1 VYIFI
6 LLGGKNM
13 REIDYWIWISSLEG
27 ISAYKGM
34 GLLQIYKHP
43 RVIYEMS
50 EHELKQIRLLTEKN
64 IKEILDINKRERV
77 NQIYQLM
84 LKHNI
89 KMINIFD
96 DKYPNNLKQIYDP
109 PIALYYKGKF
119 QINDFTIAIVG
130 SRRTTNYGSFS
141 AKKLSYE
148 LSIRGVQIVSGLARG
163 IDSIAHEGCLDAGG
177 KTIAVLGCGLDN
189 IYPPENTR
197 LFEDII
203 NSDGLGISEYP
214 PGMPPLQHNFPARN
228 RIISGISSGVLVVEA
243 AKRSGSLITACYA
256 LEHGREVFAVPGNI
270 DCAYSRGTNQLI
282 KDGAK
287 MVICVEDILEEFEY
301 GEVLFKG
308 DIQNNLVKRKSKT
321 NFNIFKGLS
330 TEEIR
335 VVKIISNGIHYI
347 DEIIERSNIST
358 KEVNNLLFM
367 LEMKGVITQ
376 QPGKIFEMLL

>member
-1 VYIFI
+1 
-6 LLGGKNM
+6 M
-13 REIDYWIWISSLEG
+13 REIEYWIWISSLEG
-27 ISAYKGM
+27 MSALKSM

-43 RVIYEMS
+43 RIIYEMS
-50 EHELKQIRLLTEKN
+50 EHELKKTRLLTEKN
-64 IKEILDINKRERV
+64 IQEILDIPKRERV
-77 NQIYQLM
+77 KQIYQLM
-84 LKHNI
+84 IKHNI

-96 DKYPNNLKQIYDP
+96 ENYPNKLKQIYDP

-119 QINDFTIAIVG
+119 EINDFAIAIVG

-148 LSIRGVQIVSGLARG
+148 LAMRGVQIVSGLARG
-163 IDSIAHEGCLDAGG
+163 IDSIAHEGCLNARG

-203 NSDGLGISEYP
+203 KSDGLGISEYP

-256 LEHGREVFAVPGNI
+256 LEQGREVFAIPGNI
-270 DCAYSRGTNQLI
+270 DNAYSRGTNQLI

-287 MVICVEDILEEFEY
+287 MVICIEDILEEFEY
-301 GEVLFKG
+301 GEVLFNS
-308 DIQNNLVKRKSKT
+308 DMQNNFSKRDSKT
-321 NFNIFKGLS
+321 NFSIFKGLS

-335 VVKIISNGIHYI
+335 VVKIISNGIHNI

-376 QPGKIFEMLL
+376 LPGKIFEMCL

>member
-1 VYIFI
+1 
-6 LLGGKNM
+6 M
-13 REIDYWIWISSLEG
+13 REIKYWIWISSLEG
-27 ISAYKGM
+27 ISAFKAM
-34 GLLQIYKHP
+34 GLLQMYKHP
-43 RVIYEMS
+43 KIIYEMS
-50 EHELKQIRLLTEKN
+50 EDELKQTRLLTEKN
-64 IKEILDINKRERV
+64 IQELLNIQKRERV

-84 LKHNI
+84 IKHNI
-89 KMINIFD
+89 KIINIFD
-96 DKYPNNLKQIYDP
+96 EKYPYNLKQIYDP
-109 PIALYYKGKF
+109 PIVLYYIGKF
-119 QINDFTIAIVG
+119 KINDFAIAIVG

-141 AKKLSYE
+141 ARKLSFE
-148 LSIRGVQIVSGLARG
+148 LSMRGVQIVSGLARG
-163 IDSIAHEGCLDAGG
+163 IDSIAHKGCLEAGG

-189 IYPPENTR
+189 IYPHENTK

-203 NSDGLGISEYP
+203 KSDGLGISEYP

-256 LEHGREVFAVPGNI
+256 LEQGREVFAIPGNI
-270 DCAYSRGTNQLI
+270 DCTYSRGTNQLI

-287 MVICVEDILEEFEY
+287 MVICIEDILEEFKYE
-301 GEVLFKG
+301 ELLFNS
-308 DIQNNLVKRKSKT
+308 DIQNNSSIRDSKT
-321 NFNIFKGLS
+321 NFSSFKGLS

-335 VVKIISNGIHYI
+335 IVKIISNGIHNI

-376 QPGKIFEMLL
+376 LPGKIFEMCL